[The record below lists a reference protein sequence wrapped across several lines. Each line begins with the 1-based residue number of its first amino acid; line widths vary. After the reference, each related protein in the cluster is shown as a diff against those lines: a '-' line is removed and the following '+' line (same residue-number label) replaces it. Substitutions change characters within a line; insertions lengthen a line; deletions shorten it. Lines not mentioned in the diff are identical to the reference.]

1 MSIRLA
7 DGIARTCA
15 GASDLRGLD
24 TVAIEPYPA
33 LEVG

>member
-1 MSIRLA
+1 MSIHLA

-15 GASDLRGLD
+15 GVSVIRRLHFDGLESY
-24 TVAIEPYPA
+24 AA